1 MGKYLNIGLDG
12 FASLRNGNY
21 IDKSMLISYIN
32 DNLNTP
38 DNLICVSRPRR
49 FGKSSA
55 IKMIAAYFDCTV
67 NSHSLFDDLLISK
80 TQSYSKF
87 INSYNVI
94 CLDITWFITISNNI
108 NNVVDVLQKEVT
120 DELAKAFPNVKRSFS
135 LPEMIADIA
144 EQTGT
149 KFIILIDEWDAL
161 FREAKNN
168 IELQKSYI
176 KMLRGLFK
184 NTHTDKSIAAAYMTG
199 ILPIKKYGTESAL
212 NNFDEFT
219 MINPAPLSQYIGFT
233 EEEVKS
239 LCEKHSMDFSSM
251 KNWYDGYVF
260 GNLHIYNPKS
270 VLDAIKRQSFSSYW
284 TQTETYESLK
294 HYINMNFDGLKL
306 AVLFMLEGGRCNI
319 ITRKFQ
325 NDIININSKD
335 DVLTLLVHLGYLAF
349 DNNTDEVYIPNK
361 EIEAEFRNVL
371 EESDWHIVAG
381 TVNSFAQ
388 FFSCSIDMAVQVPLP
403 ASARHRNGNYSER
416 TTFAY

>member
-233 EEEVKS
+233 E
-239 LCEKHSMDFSSM
+239 
-251 KNWYDGYVF
+251 
-260 GNLHIYNPKS
+260 
-270 VLDAIKRQSFSSYW
+270 
-284 TQTETYESLK
+284 
-294 HYINMNFDGLKL
+294 
-306 AVLFMLEGGRCNI
+306 
-319 ITRKFQ
+319 
-325 NDIININSKD
+325 
-335 DVLTLLVHLGYLAF
+335 
-349 DNNTDEVYIPNK
+349 
-361 EIEAEFRNVL
+361 
-371 EESDWHIVAG
+371 
-381 TVNSFAQ
+381 
-388 FFSCSIDMAVQVPLP
+388 
-403 ASARHRNGNYSER
+403 
-416 TTFAY
+416 